1 MTETIK
7 QGDFIQFDF
16 VGRIKVTNIIFDL
29 TVADVAK
36 KEGVFDEKREYK
48 YATAI
53 IGEEMLIKGLDKQ
66 LEGKEI
72 GKEYSFE
79 VEPELA
85 FGQRNPKMVQITN
98 LAKFA
103 NSRLNPMPGMQ
114 VNVDGLLATVKSVSG
129 GRVIL
134 DFNHP
139 LAGKALS
146 YWIKVNK
153 KVTDLKEK
161 LKIVTDIF
169 GVEAE
174 TTIDGKKVIIKGAE
188 LGKLPKEVSD
198 PLKEKIKK
206 FIPELKESEIILE
219 NAKEHKHEAEE
230 HAHEAHE
237 HEHGTAET
245 EKKAK
250 QGIVA

>member
-1 MTETIK
+1 MAETMK
-7 QGDFIQFDF
+7 KGDFIEFNF
-16 VGRIKVTNIIFDL
+16 VGRIKITNQIFDL

-48 YATAI
+48 PATAI
-53 IGEEMLIKGLDKQ
+53 LGEEMLIKGLDKQ

-85 FGQRNPKMVQITN
+85 FGQRNPQMVQITN

-103 NSRLNPMPGMQ
+103 KSRLNPMPGMQ

-153 KVTDLKEK
+153 IITDLKEK

-174 TTIDGKKVIIKGAE
+174 TVIDDKKVTIKGAE
-188 LGKLPKEVSD
+188 LGKLPKEVSE
-198 PLKEKIKK
+198 PLREKIKK
-206 FIPELKESEIILE
+206 FLPELKDFEIVLES
-219 NAKEHKHEAEE
+219 AKEHKHEAEE
-230 HAHEAHE
+230 HIHEVQE
-237 HEHGTAET
+237 HREAPANK

-250 QGIVA
+250 AKA